1 MPTIRTLIPTLD
13 PSDSYT
19 KVQCDVS
26 LRDKRTILS
35 AVADDGIYTFIM
47 AHTFSRL
54 ATFIRLH
61 DIKSYD
67 SSSRERLLEFIRNG
81 TDTCVDRAAV
91 NSNEP
96 RATSGLQYTSASTS
110 SQPSSLS
117 PSRPKRKQ
125 GKETKE

>member
-13 PSDSYT
+13 ASDSYT
-19 KVQCDVS
+19 RVQCDVS

-47 AHTFSRL
+47 AHTFSRIS
-54 ATFIRLH
+54 TFIRLH

-67 SSSRERLLEFIRNG
+67 SSQRERLLEFIRNG
-81 TDTCVDRAAV
+81 TDTCANRSAADIHE
-91 NSNEP
+91 S
-96 RATSGLQYTSASTS
+96 RTTQGLQHTAPSTS
-110 SQPSSLS
+110 SKPSS
-117 PSRPKRKQ
+117 PSAGGSKRKQ